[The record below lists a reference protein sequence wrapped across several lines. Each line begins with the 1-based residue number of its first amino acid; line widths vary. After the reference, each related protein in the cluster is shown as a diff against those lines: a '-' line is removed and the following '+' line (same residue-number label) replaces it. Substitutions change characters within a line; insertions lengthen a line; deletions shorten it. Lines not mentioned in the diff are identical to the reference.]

1 MQTRFTLV
9 VSDSVT
15 SI

>member
-1 MQTRFTLV
+1 LV

-15 SI
+15 KSRN